1 MSMDAFSNMIRKH
14 AAMINVGRAAC
25 RIGIVKN
32 YNPGPPY
39 PTVKVALQPDGTLT
53 GYLPITAQWV
63 GNGWGMFGAPNIG
76 DCCEVQFQEDGA
88 GGGFVVGRFWNVD
101 AQGIPVPSG
110 EFWCVH
116 ESGAYFKLTN
126 DGKLSLNDAA
136 GSTIIMNGDGT
147 GTISFVNGL
156 TVNAETTLNGSLD
169 VSDNVTVNN
178 GASGTFTSLDGFT
191 ITVQDGITTNI
202 Y

>member
-1 MSMDAFSNMIRKH
+1 MMDAFSNMIRKH
-14 AAMINVGRAAC
+14 AAMANVGRAAC
-25 RIGIVKN
+25 RVGIVKN

-39 PTVKVALQPDGTLT
+39 PTVKVALQPDNTLT

-88 GGGFVVGRFWNVD
+88 GGGFVVGRFWNVN

-116 ESGAYFKLTN
+116 QTGAFFKLTN
-126 DGKLSLNDAA
+126 DGKVTMNDKA
-136 GSTIIMNGDGT
+136 GSTIILNGDGT
-147 GTISFVNGL
+147 ISTTSSGVTTINANDIKLKGGGSDMGIVQGACVCAFTGAPHPQISATVTGTP
-156 TVNAETTLNGSLD
+156 
-169 VSDNVTVNN
+169 
-178 GASGTFTSLDGFT
+178 
-191 ITVQDGITTNI
+191 
-202 Y
+202 